1 MFAWF
6 DPSAPVV
13 LSVSLPWA
21 QGQGH
26 TPATLCALQGPTL
39 RWGFAFLNPGASRV
53 YPRGSCLRKQ
63 RGAPSSSW
71 PGDSGG
77 QGCLQGTRPS
87 VQHLLFRW
95 PGSQSP
101 GAALGSA
108 RVHKH
113 GRGVHLLPGLR
124 PQPWPRSPSHT
135 PSSQTL
141 PQLPW
146 GPGAATRPSK
156 SGIFQVFPQSLPWL
170 TAAMTPL
177 RTAEPWD
184 P

>member
-1 MFAWF
+1 MFAWI
-6 DPSAPVV
+6 DPSTPVV
-13 LSVSLPWA
+13 LSISLPWA

-26 TPATLCALQGPTL
+26 TPATLCALQGPRP
-39 RWGFAFLNPGASRV
+39 RWGFAFLRPGPSRV
-53 YPRGSCLRKQ
+53 CPRGSCLRKQ

-71 PGDSGG
+71 PGESGG

-124 PQPWPRSPSHT
+124 PQAWPRSPSHT

-141 PQLPW
+141 PSFPGLLVLPPDPANL
-146 GPGAATRPSK
+146 GFSRYFPRPFPGSQHP
-156 SGIFQVFPQSLPWL
+156 PH
-170 TAAMTPL
+170 
-177 RTAEPWD
+177 
-184 P
+184 